1 MDNGFFKGTELQ
13 ETKLS
18 TGKRINLPVQY
29 LDWSAIMAHFPAPA
43 ANLRTLLPSD
53 QLKPA
58 LLAPGTGIVTLVAME
73 YRSISGVA
81 PYTELGIMVPVMYE
95 PPVNDPGLPLL
106 FPERFPRFG
115 LYVHHLPVTT
125 QEAYDFGVELWGY
138 PKFLSE
144 ITFEDKDQARRC
156 RLQVEGQ
163 DVLSFQ
169 VDDQPTRL
177 RDMDFYTYTVLDGQ
191 LLHTR
196 VQTRGQ
202 YGIARFR
209 GGASFELGDHP
220 IADEIRA
227 LDVGTRAVEV
237 YSIPSLQS
245 LLYPAGQR
253 LPLHPPDQGE
263 ATKKREPAGS
273 AARHEAGDGRMS
285 YSTPIGLGGMYSA
298 VSRRGGSIW

>member
-1 MDNGFFKGTELQ
+1 MDNGFFEGVALQ
-13 ETKLS
+13 EIGLS
-18 TGKRINLPVQY
+18 SGKRIRLPVRY

-43 ANLRTLLPSD
+43 PKLRALLPGD
-53 QLKPA
+53 RLKPA
-58 LLAPGTGIVTLVAME
+58 LLAPGTGILTLVAME
-73 YRSISGVA
+73 YRRISDVA
-81 PYTELGIMVPVMYE
+81 PYNELGIMVPVMYD
-95 PPVNDPGLPLL
+95 PPVNVPGLPLL
-106 FPERFPRFG
+106 FPDHFPRFG

-144 ITFEDKDQARRC
+144 ITFEDGGHSRGC
-156 RLQVEGQ
+156 RLRVDGQ
-163 DVLSFQ
+163 EVLSFQ

-202 YGIARFR
+202 YGMARFR

-220 IADEIRA
+220 IADELRA
-227 LDVGTRAVEV
+227 LDVGAKPVEV

-245 LLYPAGQR
+245 LLYPAGRR

-263 ATKKREPAGS
+263 ATREREPAGS
-273 AARHEAGDGRMS
+273 AARQGDGMMRIG
-285 YSTPIGLGGMYSA
+285 YSSPIGVGGMYSA